1 MGIITLNIS
10 EERFIA
16 RVLSNVSRVLLE
28 SILRGKLQEED
39 RQKLK
44 YAINVDDFNRIELA
58 APGYMNIDEL
68 ITICNTWVSEKNV
81 QIIFIDYLHL
91 ISVNGMHDNDLKI
104 FTISKALKKLSIDL
118 HIPIII
124 TVPITSN
131 KSFTDLKDLRKIGA
145 IETFAD
151 VIIFI
156 NSQVHNIDNTEKYNR
171 EIILSIQKNNTG
183 LLDNMKVRAA
193 LHVQKFVQSD
203 Y

>member
-1 MGIITLNIS
+1 LGIITLNIS